1 MVFRL
6 IAYKSVANTI
16 AKICS
21 QSPFNEAFLPV
32 KTNATIPIVP
42 INVPISCLFV
52 NFVLNTKNPI
62 MMLKIGVKLFSIPAS
77 PEDIPV
83 SA

>member
-21 QSPFNEAFLPV
+21 QSPFNEAFLPL
-32 KTNATIPIVP
+32 KTNATIPMVP

-62 MMLKIGVKLFSIPAS
+62 MMVKIGVKLLSIPAS